1 MGEEGRPVSEVPGR
15 PVGYGG
21 YGYGED
27 EGEPLTWEKVRRF
40 LEAPLRRPLTVL
52 VPWAAVVLLS
62 VLALFV
68 LPKKYRSSTLI
79 LVESEKVP
87 DSFVPKVATEETAR
101 RLDSIK
107 PEILSRTRLERVL
120 ADTHPYP
127 SVDSP
132 SAAIEKMRRAID
144 VQMSGADG
152 FTIEYVHSDP
162 HKAQQVTDRLATLFI
177 EETAKSREE
186 QVEDAVD
193 FLVTQVADARK
204 ELEKKDEAL
213 RRFKEARMGMLP
225 EQLQTN
231 LATLQMLQRDLQS
244 VEENLIFARER
255 QESLARGISRGVAA
269 PTRGG
274 SVDPSEVDLA
284 ELRRQLAA
292 LRGRYTDE
300 HPDVQSLRA
309 RIERLEAKM
318 AVATGDASAT
328 VDEDPAAVTRQ
339 QISRSRDEVKKLEE
353 KRTDL
358 EGRIKVLRA
367 RVDETPRT
375 EQELSTLMRDY
386 EKLNENYT
394 ALLSKQLEAQ
404 MAGRL
409 ERRWKGDR
417 FRVLDPAHL
426 PEKPFFPS
434 TLKVVGAGVVLGLF
448 LGLGI
453 CLGVEVLDPTVKN
466 VDELSALASYPV
478 LARIPHVHG
487 LARSSSR

>member
-1 MGEEGRPVSEVPGR
+1 
-15 PVGYGG
+15 
-21 YGYGED
+21 
-27 EGEPLTWEKVRRF
+27 
-40 LEAPLRRPLTVL
+40 
-52 VPWAAVVLLS
+52 
-62 VLALFV
+62 
-68 LPKKYRSSTLI
+68 
-79 LVESEKVP
+79 
-87 DSFVPKVATEETAR
+87 
-101 RLDSIK
+101 
-107 PEILSRTRLERVL
+107 
-120 ADTHPYP
+120 
-127 SVDSP
+127 
-132 SAAIEKMRRAID
+132 
-144 VQMSGADG
+144 MSGADG